1 MKSALSLPTNPSIQ
15 NVGSPRAWAKRGF
28 TLFEIAVVLFI
39 IALMAL
45 LVMPSVGR
53 FQMSRLKEEARRL
66 AGRSQFLFDQA
77 ATQKLVLR
85 LTFNL
90 DANTY
95 SVTRLDPHSP
105 NPTFVP
111 DLDPGMGPVQLPK
124 NVRMRDVTV
133 QDIGTVSR
141 GTIACNYYPEGY
153 VDATIVHLA
162 DPAGRV
168 YTLVFAPLTGKV
180 AINLGDGMPGQ
191 VRKPS

>member
-1 MKSALSLPTNPSIQ
+1 MNSQPT
-15 NVGSPRAWAKRGF
+15 RTERGF

-45 LVMPSVGR
+45 MVMPSVGR

-77 ATQKLVLR
+77 ATQKLILR

-90 DANTY
+90 DANNY
-95 SVTRLDPHSP
+95 AVARLDPHSP
-105 NPTFVP
+105 NPAFVP
-111 DLDPGMGPVQLPK
+111 DLDPGMGTIQLPK
-124 NVRMRDVTV
+124 NVRLRDVTV
-133 QDIGTVSR
+133 QDLGTVSR
-141 GTIACNYYPEGY
+141 GTISCNYYPEGY

-162 DPAGRV
+162 DPTGRV

-180 AINLGDGMPGQ
+180 AISLGDTFPGQ
-191 VRKPS
+191 MRKRS